1 MRVRL
6 MLLLLVLVASAHAS
20 PVAVAPEIQARAI
33 LEHAVN
39 TRTVAGA
46 AQVPVLAAWLADQL
60 RASGFAPGDI
70 EIQPYGE
77 TAALIARYRGAGN
90 GAPLVLS
97 AHMDVV
103 EANPSDW
110 ERDPFV
116 LTEENGFLY
125 GRGVMDNKFELSMV
139 VATLAR
145 FKREG
150 YVPARDIVLALSGDE
165 ETTMISTRGIT
176 PRLRGA
182 WLVIN
187 TDGDANPL
195 GSDGKPLAFKLQA
208 AEKTYASFELRAHN
222 PGGHSSRPQPD
233 NAIYQ
238 LAHALVRLQQ
248 HEFPLQL
255 NEVTRA
261 YLGGLA
267 SQAQGAQRA
276 AMEQLAKDPHDA
288 QAGALLSADPEY
300 VGILRTT
307 CVATMLNAGHAEN
320 ALPQRAVATV
330 NCRILPGTPID
341 SVRDT
346 LVQLIADPAIEVE
359 LLDRYPEAPASPLRD
374 EVTTALRKAVDIRY
388 PGLQILPSMA
398 AGASDSMYFRAAG
411 IDSYCVTSLFMHPED
426 DYAHG
431 LNERVPAD
439 AIAPSLAFWNVLLRE
454 LAASP

>member
-1 MRVRL
+1 MPLRL
-6 MLLLLVLVASAHAS
+6 TLLLLILVASAQAF
-20 PVAVAPEIQARAI
+20 PAEVTPEIQARAI

-46 AQVPVLAAWLADQL
+46 AQVPVLAAWLAEQL
-60 RASGFAPGDI
+60 RASGFAPGDVD
-70 EIQPYGE
+70 IQTYGE
-77 TAALIARYRGAGN
+77 TAALIARYRGTGN
-90 GAPLVLS
+90 AAPLVVS

-103 EANPSDW
+103 EANPEDW

-139 VATLAR
+139 VTTLAR

-165 ETTMISTRGIT
+165 ETSMISTRAIT
-176 PRLRGA
+176 PQLRGT

-222 PGGHSSRPQPD
+222 PGGHSSRPHAD

-238 LAHALVRLQQ
+238 LAHALIRLQQ
-248 HEFPLQL
+248 HAFPVQL

-261 YLGGLA
+261 YLRGLA
-267 SQAQGAQRA
+267 GQETGAQRT
-276 AMEQLAKDPHDA
+276 AMEQLAKNPADA

-346 LVQLIADPAIEVE
+346 LVQVIADPGIEIE
-359 LLDRYPEAPASPLRD
+359 LLDRYPEAPASPLRND
-374 EVTTALRKAVDIRY
+374 VTSALRQAVDIRY

-398 AGASDSMYFRAAG
+398 AGASDNMYFRAAG

-426 DYAHG
+426 DFAHG

-439 AIAPSLAFWNVLLRE
+439 AIAPALAFWNVLLRE